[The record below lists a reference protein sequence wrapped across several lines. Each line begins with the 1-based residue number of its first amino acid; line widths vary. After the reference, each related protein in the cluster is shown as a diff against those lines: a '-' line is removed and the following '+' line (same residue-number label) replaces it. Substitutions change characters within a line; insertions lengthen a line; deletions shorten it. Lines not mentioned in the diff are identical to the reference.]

1 MKSSSLAALLATA
14 ALSLSSP
21 LYAEA
26 ESDYL
31 HLNKTI
37 QTLSEGKPVFGVF
50 SGDFSL
56 ANARALATS
65 DLDYIFID
73 MEHTPMDMPTLQT
86 FLLGMTNK
94 EAVARN
100 GHAQMEVTPLVRIP
114 MNGRENLQWQVK
126 QVLDAGAYGVVFPY
140 VETKE
145 QAENAIRAMRYPQAR
160 GDAAM
165 KPEGLR
171 GLSPGIPSWFW
182 GARDY
187 VSRADVWPLDPKGDL
202 LAVIQIESKEGVD
215 NIEEI
220 ASVPGIGAIFIGP
233 ADLSMSLG
241 VPFQN
246 NHPDM
251 QKAMNKVLSVCKKR
265 NIPCGLTT
273 NSGTVADYLD
283 QGYSFVTVGYWNDA
297 GISGEPDK
305 ALGIAREA
313 AGRAN

>member
-1 MKSSSLAALLATA
+1 MKTMSLAALYASA
-14 ALSLSSP
+14 ALTLSSP
-21 LYAEA
+21 HHAEA
-26 ESDYL
+26 QSDYL

-37 QTLSEGKPVFGVF
+37 ETLAEGKPVFGVF

-94 EAVARN
+94 EAVASN
-100 GHAQMEVTPLVRIP
+100 GHAQMAVTPLVRIP

-126 QVLDAGAYGVVFPY
+126 QVLDAGAFGVVFPY
-140 VETKE
+140 IETKE
-145 QAENAIRAMRYPQAR
+145 QAENAVRAMRYPQAR

-165 KPEGLR
+165 EPEGLR

-241 VPFQN
+241 VPFQT

-273 NSGTVADYLD
+273 NSGTVTDYLK

-297 GISGEPDK
+297 GISGEPEK
-305 ALGIAREA
+305 ALGIARKA
-313 AGRAN
+313 AGRED